1 MTAADKAAELT
12 ILTATRALIAQ
23 GWTQTYYA
31 VDVDNNA
38 VSSLSDNAVRWCLAG
53 GLTRAVFDNS
63 AAEASTADRHAADE
77 AIVRLL
83 PDNMNAITWNDAPK
97 RTQAE
102 VLALLDQ
109 AIASETS

>member
-1 MTAADKAAELT
+1 M
-12 ILTATRALIAQ
+12 
-23 GWTQTYYA
+23 
-31 VDVDNNA
+31 
-38 VSSLSDNAVRWCLAG
+38 
-53 GLTRAVFDNS
+53 
-63 AAEASTADRHAADE
+63 
-77 AIVRLL
+77 RLL